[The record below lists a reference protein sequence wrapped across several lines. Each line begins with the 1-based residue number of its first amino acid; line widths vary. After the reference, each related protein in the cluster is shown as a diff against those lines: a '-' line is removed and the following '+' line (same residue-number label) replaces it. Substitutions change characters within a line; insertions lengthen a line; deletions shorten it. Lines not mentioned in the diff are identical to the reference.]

1 MLESAHIKRTSVATD
16 VLGVSGWAMLGA
28 LMPGQASPTEM
39 AELAK
44 GRLRETREPLA
55 KAREGQV
62 QAHHRVVLTELW
74 GQIDHLDEPIARFDA
89 QIEASC
95 ALFEESV
102 VLLET
107 IPGVARQTAEIMVA
121 EMGTGMSRFPTAN
134 HLAAWAGVALNQSA
148 HAASRTK
155 HT

>member
-1 MLESAHIKRTSVATD
+1 
-16 VLGVSGWAMLGA
+16 MLGA

-95 ALFEESV
+95 APFEEAV

-121 EMGTGMSRFPTAN
+121 EIGTDIGHFPTAD
-134 HLAAWAGVALNQSA
+134 HLAAWAGVPPGNYESVGKR
-148 HAASRTK
+148 ASGQTRRTSRMRER
-155 HT
+155 TCGGC